1 MVIWYHPTVPV
12 SQPLSRHAWG
22 RVLSPRPSTLW
33 TPLLQ
38 HPAVDLDCLSS
49 PKELTESTVNKM
61 HVPQGQ
67 SAPSGPFHSWT
78 SLESEELN
86 SLDVFADF
94 VWSRS
99 VELGKEVHNVI
110 TMATIMTMTVI
121 MTDLTNLANLSDLR
135 PSIFLTLWQSYDIWH
150 VTYDNWDL

>member
-1 MVIWYHPTVPV
+1 MVSPHRACISTTFKACLRSSPFTSSFHIVNPFTPT
-12 SQPLSRHAWG
+12 SCSWSR
-22 RVLSPRPSTLW
+22 LF
-33 TPLLQ
+33 
-38 HPAVDLDCLSS
+38 SS

-135 PSIFLTLWQSYDIWH
+135 PSIFLTLWQSYDIWQM
-150 VTYDNWDL
+150 TNDNWDL